1 MKHFVLFSL
10 MIICLFTSVLAQNT
24 DKKQNMP
31 SENSKVTKEYDE
43 KGNLTKFDSV
53 YTYSWSGDTTMLK
66 SISPDELS
74 KMFGGS
80 FGFFADSTLKGNSF
94 FGDFDQMFAQP
105 YSGTR
110 DSMFIKQFKQFHQF
124 KNSQSPNDSVAFN
137 FNFPDDFGDENGTGK
152 TDSISSKKPL
162 HSFENQ
168 QKSMEEMMQL
178 FELHM
183 KEMEDFQKKFFEK
196 QQKKE

>member
-10 MIICLFTSVLAQNT
+10 IIICLFTNALAQNT

-31 SENSKVTKEYDE
+31 RENSKVTKEYDE

-53 YTYSWSGDTTMLK
+53 YTYSWSGDTTMMK

-74 KMFGGS
+74 KMFGGN
-80 FGFFADSTLKGNSF
+80 FGFFADSTFKGNSF
-94 FGDFDQMFAQP
+94 FGDFDQMFTQP
-105 YSGTR
+105 YSGAR

-124 KNSQSPNDSVAFN
+124 KNSQSPNDSMAFN
-137 FNFPDDFGDENGTGK
+137 FNFPDYFGDENGTGK

-162 HSFENQ
+162 HSFGNQ

-183 KEMEDFQKKFFEK
+183 KEMEDFQKKFFEH
-196 QQKKE
+196 QQKK